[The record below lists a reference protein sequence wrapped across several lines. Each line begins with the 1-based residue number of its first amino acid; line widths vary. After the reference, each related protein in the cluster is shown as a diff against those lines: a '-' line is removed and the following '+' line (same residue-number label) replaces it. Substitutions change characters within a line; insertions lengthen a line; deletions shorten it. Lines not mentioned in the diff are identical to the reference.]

1 MKIAKGMKVTL
12 KVDLS
17 VAGGQQLEKNQVEFV
32 YGSGAMLSGL
42 EAVLLGLEKG
52 AKREG
57 TLKAKDAFGNP
68 AMHPLKK
75 MKRTEFPKDLDLKI
89 GEKLVAKGVNDMN
102 VIMKIEKVSGDE
114 VDVRLVHPLAEK
126 DIKYAVEVVGV
137 RPPPPAPPPPPAD
150 AVLELEEDK

>member
-1 MKIAKGMKVTL
+1 LVKISKGMKVTL

-42 EAVLLGLEKG
+42 EAVLAGLEKG

-68 AMHPLKK
+68 AMHPL
-75 MKRTEFPKDLDLKI
+75 
-89 GEKLVAKGVNDMN
+89 
-102 VIMKIEKVSGDE
+102 
-114 VDVRLVHPLAEK
+114 AEK
-126 DIKYAVEVVGV
+126 DIQYAVEVVAV

>member
-1 MKIAKGMKVTL
+1 MKVTL

-75 MKRTEFPKDLDLKI
+75 MKRTEFPKDLDLQI